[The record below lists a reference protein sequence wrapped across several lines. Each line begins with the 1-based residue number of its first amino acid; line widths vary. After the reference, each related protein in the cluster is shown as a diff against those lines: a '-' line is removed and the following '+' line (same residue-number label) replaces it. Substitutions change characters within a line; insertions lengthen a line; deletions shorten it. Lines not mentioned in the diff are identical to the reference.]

1 MIFFKNKIHIY
12 FVNIDYCS
20 LLYTFVWTKNR
31 FLVVKMNKYIIV
43 VALGAL
49 SFGMLSSFAKIAYGQ
64 GYTAGEV
71 TLTQA
76 LMGTLI
82 LWTIVVFKSIKN
94 RKKITPN
101 WKLLLAGTSMGTS
114 TYTYYLSV
122 AYIPASLA
130 IVLLMQITWL
140 SIAVEWIFFKKKPT
154 AVEVWCAVFV
164 IVGTVLAGNLLDLG
178 SSNISI
184 IGVLLSLLSALLYT
198 LYIVFTS
205 KIGKETPMFEKSAL
219 MTSGSAMIIFLIN
232 CEAIVTSTHLDFGL
246 LQWGVFLAVFG
257 TVIPPI
263 CFSVGMPKIGA
274 GLSSVL
280 LTLELPAA
288 VFCAHIILGEKV
300 TFLQIIGIGVMLGS
314 IVYLNVAKVKKAKA
328 IRKQTANSLV

>member
-1 MIFFKNKIHIY
+1 
-12 FVNIDYCS
+12 
-20 LLYTFVWTKNR
+20 
-31 FLVVKMNKYIIV
+31 MNKYIII

-49 SFGMLSSFAKIAYGQ
+49 SFGMLSSFAKIAYGE
-64 GYTAGEV
+64 GYSPAEI

-76 LMGTLI
+76 LAGTLI
-82 LWTIVVFKSIKN
+82 LWSIAIFKKLKN
-94 RKKITPN
+94 GHKMALN
-101 WKLLLAGTSMGTS
+101 WKLLLAGITMGS
-114 TYTYYLSV
+114 SAYTYYLSV

-140 SIAVEWIFFKKKPT
+140 SILVDWIFFKKRPNT
-154 AVEVWCAVFV
+154 VEVGSALF
-164 IVGTVLAGNLLDLG
+164 IILGTVLAGNLLDLNDA
-178 SSNISI
+178 SISFTG
-184 IGVLLSLLSALLYT
+184 IGLSLLSAILYT

-232 CEAIVTSTHLDFGL
+232 CEAITTSTHLDFGL
-246 LQWGVFLAVFG
+246 LQWGTFLAIFG

-263 CFSVGMPKIGA
+263 CFTVGMPKIGA
-274 GLSSVL
+274 SLSSVL

-300 TFLQIIGIGVMLGS
+300 TFLQIIGIAIMLGS
-314 IVYLNVAKVKKAKA
+314 IVYLNVSKAKKAK
-328 IRKQTANSLV
+328 IIQNETVIC

>member
-1 MIFFKNKIHIY
+1 
-12 FVNIDYCS
+12 
-20 LLYTFVWTKNR
+20 
-31 FLVVKMNKYIIV
+31 MNKYIII

-49 SFGMLSSFAKIAYGQ
+49 SFGMLSSFAKIAYGE
-64 GYTAGEV
+64 GYSPAEI

-76 LMGTLI
+76 LAGTLI
-82 LWTIVVFKSIKN
+82 LWSIAIFRKLKN
-94 RKKITPN
+94 GHKLALN
-101 WKLLLAGTSMGTS
+101 WKLLLAGITMGS
-114 TYTYYLSV
+114 SAYTYYLSV

-140 SIAVEWIFFKKKPT
+140 SILIDWVFFKKKPNT
-154 AVEVWCAVFV
+154 VEVGSALF
-164 IVGTVLAGNLLDLG
+164 IILGTILAGNLLDLNNA
-178 SSNISI
+178 SISFTGI
-184 IGVLLSLLSALLYT
+184 ALSLLSALLYT

-232 CEAIVTSTHLDFGL
+232 CEAITTSTHLDFGL
-246 LQWGVFLAVFG
+246 LQWGIFLAIFG

-263 CFSVGMPKIGA
+263 CFTVGMPKIGSS
-274 GLSSVL
+274 LSSVL

-300 TFLQIIGIGVMLGS
+300 TFLQIVGIAIMLGS
-314 IVYLNVAKVKKAKA
+314 IVYLNVSKAKKEK
-328 IRKQTANSLV
+328 IIQNETAVC

>member
-1 MIFFKNKIHIY
+1 
-12 FVNIDYCS
+12 
-20 LLYTFVWTKNR
+20 
-31 FLVVKMNKYIIV
+31 MNKYIII

-49 SFGMLSSFAKIAYGQ
+49 SFGMLSSFAKIAYGE
-64 GYTAGEV
+64 GYSPAEI

-76 LMGTLI
+76 LVGTLI
-82 LWTIVVFKSIKN
+82 LWSIALFKKLKN
-94 RKKITPN
+94 GNKLVLD
-101 WKLLLAGTSMGTS
+101 WKLLLAGTTMGS
-114 TYTYYLSV
+114 SAYTYYLSV

-140 SIAVEWIFFKKKPT
+140 SILVEWIVFKKKPST
-154 AVEVWCAVFV
+154 VEIGSSLF
-164 IVGTVLAGNLLDLG
+164 IILGTVLAGNLLELNNT
-178 SSNISI
+178 NISFKGI
-184 IGVLLSLLSALLYT
+184 LLSLLSAILYT

-232 CEAIVTSTHLDFGL
+232 CEAITSSTHLDFGL
-246 LQWGVFLAVFG
+246 LQWGTFLAVFG

-263 CFSVGMPKIGA
+263 CFTVGMPKIGA

-300 TFLQIIGIGVMLGS
+300 TLPQLLGIAIMLGA
-314 IVYLNVAKVKKAKA
+314 IIYLNISKAK
-328 IRKQTANSLV
+328 KEKVMQNETAVC

>member
-1 MIFFKNKIHIY
+1 
-12 FVNIDYCS
+12 
-20 LLYTFVWTKNR
+20 
-31 FLVVKMNKYIIV
+31 MNKYIII

-49 SFGMLSSFAKIAYGQ
+49 SFGMLSSFAKIAYGE
-64 GYTAGEV
+64 GYSPAEI

-76 LMGTLI
+76 LAGTLI
-82 LWTIVVFKSIKN
+82 LWSIAIFRKIKN
-94 RKKITPN
+94 GHKLVLN
-101 WKLLLAGTSMGTS
+101 WKLFLAGITMGS
-114 TYTYYLSV
+114 SAYTYYLSV

-140 SIAVEWIFFKKKPT
+140 SILVDWIFFKKKPNT
-154 AVEVWCAVFV
+154 VEVGSALF
-164 IVGTVLAGNLLDLG
+164 IILGTILAGNLLDL
-178 SSNISI
+178 SNAHISFTGI
-184 IGVLLSLLSALLYT
+184 ALSLLSALLYT

-232 CEAIVTSTHLDFGL
+232 CEAITTSTHLDFGL
-246 LQWGVFLAVFG
+246 LQWGTFLAIFG

-263 CFSVGMPKIGA
+263 CFTVGMPKIGSS
-274 GLSSVL
+274 LSSVL

-300 TFLQIIGIGVMLGS
+300 TFLQIVGIAIMLGS
-314 IVYLNVAKVKKAKA
+314 IVYLNVSKAKKEK
-328 IRKQTANSLV
+328 IIQNKTAVC

>member
-1 MIFFKNKIHIY
+1 
-12 FVNIDYCS
+12 
-20 LLYTFVWTKNR
+20 
-31 FLVVKMNKYIIV
+31 MNKYIIIV
-43 VALGAL
+43 ILGAL
-49 SFGMLSSFAKIAYGQ
+49 SFGMLSSFAKIAYGE
-64 GYTAGEV
+64 GYSPAEI

-76 LMGTLI
+76 LSGTII
-82 LWTIVVFKSIKN
+82 LWSIAIFKRIKN
-94 RKKITPN
+94 GTKLQLN
-101 WKLLLAGTSMGTS
+101 WRLLLAGTTMGS
-114 TYTYYLSV
+114 SAYTYYLSV

-140 SIAVEWIFFKKKPT
+140 SILVDWIFFKKKPSS
-154 AVEVWCAVFV
+154 VEIGSAIF
-164 IVGTVLAGNLLDLG
+164 IILGTVLAGNLLDLN
-178 SSNISI
+178 STNISFKGI
-184 IGVLLSLLSALLYT
+184 ALSLLSAILYT

-232 CEAIVTSTHLDFGL
+232 CEAITTSTHLDFGL
-246 LQWGVFLAVFG
+246 LQWGTFLAVFG

-263 CFSVGMPKIGA
+263 CFTVGMPKIGA

-300 TFLQIIGIGVMLGS
+300 TFLQLIGIAIMLGA
-314 IVYLNVAKVKKAKA
+314 IVYLNISKNKKEKAVKAK
-328 IRKQTANSLV
+328 TAVC

>member
-1 MIFFKNKIHIY
+1 
-12 FVNIDYCS
+12 
-20 LLYTFVWTKNR
+20 
-31 FLVVKMNKYIIV
+31 MNKYIII

-49 SFGMLSSFAKIAYGQ
+49 SFGMLSSFAKIAYGE
-64 GYTAGEV
+64 GYSPAEI

-76 LMGTLI
+76 LAGTLI
-82 LWTIVVFKSIKN
+82 LWSIAIFRKLKN
-94 RKKITPN
+94 GHKLALN
-101 WKLLLAGTSMGTS
+101 WKLLLAGITMGS
-114 TYTYYLSV
+114 SAYTYYLSV

-140 SIAVEWIFFKKKPT
+140 SILIDWVFFKKKPNT
-154 AVEVWCAVFV
+154 VEVGSALF
-164 IVGTVLAGNLLDLG
+164 IILGTILAGNLLDLNNA
-178 SSNISI
+178 SISFTGI
-184 IGVLLSLLSALLYT
+184 ALSLLSALLYT

-232 CEAIVTSTHLDFGL
+232 CEAITTSTHLDFGL
-246 LQWGVFLAVFG
+246 LQWGIFLAIFG

-263 CFSVGMPKIGA
+263 CFTIGMPKIGSS
-274 GLSSVL
+274 LSSVL

-300 TFLQIIGIGVMLGS
+300 TFLQIVGIAIMLGS
-314 IVYLNVAKVKKAKA
+314 IVYLNVSKAKKEK
-328 IRKQTANSLV
+328 IIQNETAVC

>member
-1 MIFFKNKIHIY
+1 
-12 FVNIDYCS
+12 
-20 LLYTFVWTKNR
+20 
-31 FLVVKMNKYIIV
+31 MNKYIII

-49 SFGMLSSFAKIAYGQ
+49 SFGMLSSFAKIAYGE
-64 GYTAGEV
+64 GYSPAEI

-76 LMGTLI
+76 LAGTLI
-82 LWTIVVFKSIKN
+82 LWSIVIFRKLKN
-94 RKKITPN
+94 GNKVALN
-101 WKLLLAGTSMGTS
+101 WKLLLAGTTMGS
-114 TYTYYLSV
+114 SAFTYYLAV

-140 SIAVEWIFFKKKPT
+140 SILVNWIFFKKKPNT
-154 AVEVWCAVFV
+154 VEMGSAFF
-164 IVGTVLAGNLLDLG
+164 IILGTVLAGNLLDITHAT
-178 SSNISI
+178 ISFTGI
-184 IGVLLSLLSALLYT
+184 ALSLLSALLYT

-232 CEAIVTSTHLDFGL
+232 CEAITTSTHLDFGL
-246 LQWGVFLAVFG
+246 LQWGTFLAIFG

-263 CFSVGMPKIGA
+263 CFTVGMPKIGA

-300 TFLQIIGIGVMLGS
+300 TFMQIIGIAIMLAS
-314 IVYLNVAKVKKAKA
+314 IVYLNISKAKKEKA
-328 IRKQTANSLV
+328 IQNETAIC

>member
-1 MIFFKNKIHIY
+1 
-12 FVNIDYCS
+12 
-20 LLYTFVWTKNR
+20 
-31 FLVVKMNKYIIV
+31 MNKYIII

-49 SFGMLSSFAKIAYGQ
+49 SFGMLSSFAKIAYTE
-64 GYTAGEV
+64 GYSPAEI

-76 LMGTLI
+76 LAGTLI
-82 LWTIVVFKSIKN
+82 LWSIVIF
-94 RKKITPN
+94 RKLKKGTKLQLN
-101 WKLLLAGTSMGTS
+101 WKLLLAGTTMGS
-114 TYTYYLSV
+114 SAYTYYLSV

-140 SIAVEWIFFKKKPT
+140 SILVDWIFFKKKPST
-154 AVEVWCAVFV
+154 IEIGSALF
-164 IVGTVLAGNLLDLG
+164 IIIGTFLAGDLLDLN
-178 SSNISI
+178 SANISFKGI
-184 IGVLLSLLSALLYT
+184 ALSLLSALLYT

-232 CEAIVTSTHLDFGL
+232 CEAITTSTHLDFGL
-246 LQWGVFLAVFG
+246 LQWGTFLAVFG

-263 CFSVGMPKIGA
+263 CFTVGMPKIGA

-280 LTLELPAA
+280 LTLELPTA

-300 TFLQIIGIGVMLGS
+300 TFMQLIGIAIMLGA
-314 IVYLNVAKVKKAKA
+314 IVYLNISKAKKEKA
-328 IRKQTANSLV
+328 IKTQTAVC

>member
-1 MIFFKNKIHIY
+1 
-12 FVNIDYCS
+12 
-20 LLYTFVWTKNR
+20 
-31 FLVVKMNKYIIV
+31 MNKYIII

-64 GYTAGEV
+64 GYSPAEI

-82 LWTIVVFKSIKN
+82 LWTLALIRNIKN
-94 RKKITPN
+94 GQKFQLN
-101 WKLLLAGTSMGTS
+101 WNLLLAGCSMGS
-114 TYTYYLSV
+114 SAYAYYLSV

-140 SIAVEWIFFKKKPT
+140 SILIEWLFFKKKPSYI
-154 AVEVWCAVFV
+154 EIGSSVF
-164 IVGTVLAGNLLDLG
+164 IILGTILAGNILDLNSG
-178 SSNISI
+178 NVSFKGI
-184 IGVLLSLLSALLYT
+184 LLSLLAALLYT

-219 MTSGSAMIIFLIN
+219 MTSGSAMIIFIIN
-232 CEAIVTSTHLDFGL
+232 FQAITTSTHLDFGL
-246 LQWGVFLAVFG
+246 LQWGTFLAIFG
-257 TVIPPI
+257 TVIPPV
-263 CFSVGMPKIGA
+263 CFTFGMPKIGA

-300 TFLQIIGIGVMLGS
+300 TLLQILGIAIMLGA
-314 IVYLNVAKVKKAKA
+314 IIYLNISKAKKEKS
-328 IRKQTANSLV
+328 IQTETVAC

>member
-1 MIFFKNKIHIY
+1 
-12 FVNIDYCS
+12 
-20 LLYTFVWTKNR
+20 
-31 FLVVKMNKYIIV
+31 MNKYIII

-64 GYTAGEV
+64 GYTPGEI

-76 LMGTLI
+76 LVGTLI
-82 LWTIVVFKSIKN
+82 LWSMAIFRKFK
-94 RKKITPN
+94 KKEKLTVN
-101 WKLLLAGTSMGTS
+101 WKLLLAGTSMGS
-114 TYTYYLSV
+114 SAYTYYLSV

-140 SIAVEWIFFKKKPT
+140 SIAVEWLFFKKRPT
-154 AVEVWCAVFV
+154 YIEIGSSVF
-164 IVGTVLAGNLLDLG
+164 IIFGTILAGNLRDL
-178 SSNISI
+178 NNTTISYKGI
-184 IGVLLSLLSALLYT
+184 LLSILSAFLYT

-232 CEAIVTSTHLDFGL
+232 FEAITTSTHLDFGL
-246 LQWGVFLAVFG
+246 LQWGTFLAIFG

-263 CFSVGMPKIGA
+263 CFTVGMPKIGA

-288 VFCAHIILGEKV
+288 VFCAHLILGEKV
-300 TFLQIIGIGVMLGS
+300 TLMQIVGIGIMLS
-314 IVYLNVAKVKKAKA
+314 AIIYLNISKAKKEKS
-328 IRKQTANSLV
+328 IQNETAVC

>member
-1 MIFFKNKIHIY
+1 MNVQNIFLEY
-12 FVNIDYCS
+12 
-20 LLYTFVWTKNR
+20 
-31 FLVVKMNKYIIV
+31 KMNKYIII

-49 SFGMLSSFAKIAYGQ
+49 SFGMLSSFAKIAYGE
-64 GYTAGEV
+64 GYSPAEI

-76 LMGTLI
+76 LVGTLI
-82 LWTIVVFKSIKN
+82 LWSIALFKKLKN
-94 RKKITPN
+94 GNKLVLD
-101 WKLLLAGTSMGTS
+101 WKLLLAGTTMGS
-114 TYTYYLSV
+114 SAYTYYLSV

-140 SIAVEWIFFKKKPT
+140 SILVEWIVFKKKPST
-154 AVEVWCAVFV
+154 VEIGSSLF
-164 IVGTVLAGNLLDLG
+164 IILGTVLAGNLLELNNT
-178 SSNISI
+178 NISFKGI
-184 IGVLLSLLSALLYT
+184 LLSLLSAILYT

-232 CEAIVTSTHLDFGL
+232 CEAITSSTHLDFGL
-246 LQWGVFLAVFG
+246 LQWGTFLAVFG

-263 CFSVGMPKIGA
+263 CFTVGMPKIGA

-300 TFLQIIGIGVMLGS
+300 TLPQLLGIAIMLGA
-314 IVYLNVAKVKKAKA
+314 IIYLNISKAK
-328 IRKQTANSLV
+328 KEKVMQNETAVC

>member
-1 MIFFKNKIHIY
+1 MTEQNIFLAY
-12 FVNIDYCS
+12 
-20 LLYTFVWTKNR
+20 
-31 FLVVKMNKYIIV
+31 KMNKYIII

-49 SFGMLSSFAKIAYGQ
+49 SFGMLSSFAKIAYGE
-64 GYTAGEV
+64 GYSPAEI

-82 LWTIVVFKSIKN
+82 LWSIVLFRRIKSGNKL
-94 RKKITPN
+94 KPD
-101 WKLLLAGTSMGTS
+101 WKLLLAGTTMGS
-114 TYTYYLSV
+114 SAFTYYLAV

-140 SIAVEWIFFKKKPT
+140 SILVEWLFFKKKPSYI
-154 AVEVWCAVFV
+154 EVGSALF
-164 IVGTVLAGNLLDLG
+164 IILGTILAGDLLELG
-178 SSNISI
+178 NANISFTGI
-184 IGVLLSLLSALLYT
+184 LLSLLSALLYT

-232 CEAIVTSTHLDFGL
+232 CEAIATSTHLDFGL
-246 LQWGVFLAVFG
+246 LQWGTFLAVFG

-263 CFSVGMPKIGA
+263 CFSVGMPKIGP

-300 TFLQIIGIGVMLGS
+300 TFLQIIGIAIMLGA
-314 IVYLNVAKVKKAKA
+314 IIYLNIAKAKKEKVIQKEAA
-328 IRKQTANSLV
+328 IC